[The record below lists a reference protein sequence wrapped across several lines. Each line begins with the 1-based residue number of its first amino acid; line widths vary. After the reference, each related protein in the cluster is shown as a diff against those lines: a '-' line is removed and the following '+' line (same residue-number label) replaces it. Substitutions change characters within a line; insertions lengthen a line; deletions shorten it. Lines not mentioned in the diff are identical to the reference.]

1 MCRWRRWK
9 RQHSQENGEKL
20 RATSPNSWEKRSP
33 MITLW
38 RSNWHG
44 PPAVEEAEEGTR
56 LSAAAEEEGSGHEVV
71 AEDGATGEGV
81 EAVEGT

>member
-1 MCRWRRWK
+1 
-9 RQHSQENGEKL
+9 
-20 RATSPNSWEKRSP
+20 

-56 LSAAAEEEGSGHEVV
+56 LSAAAEEEDSGHEVV